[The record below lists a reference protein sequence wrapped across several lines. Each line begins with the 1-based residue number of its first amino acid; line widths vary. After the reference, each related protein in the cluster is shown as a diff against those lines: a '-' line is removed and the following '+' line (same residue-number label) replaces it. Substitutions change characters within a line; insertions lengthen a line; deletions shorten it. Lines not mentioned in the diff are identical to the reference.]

1 MAEFCRLDATVSNPE
16 GRHRGRKFHRN
27 VSTDSQTEK
36 NGFNRITIISN
47 DKINRMVTIVPFG
60 DVMPYRV
67 RI

>member
-1 MAEFCRLDATVSNPE
+1 MQQCQTLKGVIEAENFIEMFL
-16 GRHRGRKFHRN
+16 
-27 VSTDSQTEK
+27 QTARQKK
-36 NGFNRITIISN
+36 NGFNRITISN